1 MHFFIDIKDEVVRS
15 KVKRVNND
23 NRQIRKCGK
32 SAAKFVNMLKMVVN
46 LNKAV
51 EIWRELCGEYYYIIQ
66 DVLKIIRAA

>member
-51 EIWRELCGEYYYIIQ
+51 ESVILIISLT
-66 DVLKIIRAA
+66 VIRKE

>member
-15 KVKRVNND
+15 KVKGVNND

-51 EIWRELCGEYYYIIQ
+51 ESVILIISLT
-66 DVLKIIRAA
+66 VIRKE